1 MTYPRYEGLD
11 ALRVFASFGIVFL
24 HVYVS
29 AGYPN
34 SLDSFLKFRDFA
46 LPLMVMTSFFLLTI
60 SLTRKPDG
68 GFASFFSR
76 RLKRLWLPLI
86 IWSLIYS
93 LTEVFVIPASFG
105 FKSSGE
111 LPSAIV
117 FFTGYRHLW
126 FLQFIFVGSLVIYPL
141 IYWLKGERKLP
152 GAKFSIFCFCLT
164 FLYGFLFYS
173 FLKNYTDWDNFSPQ
187 TDINLKLFISQAG
200 NYILYI
206 PIAVGFGLMR
216 GRINDLFARAA
227 FRRLSLAV
235 VLVAMAIHVGTN
247 GVPFTK
253 EIYGVAVF
261 LAALQPWKKI
271 HSRTLQTLASYSY
284 GIYILHF
291 LPAQILWMFVA
302 YRNFEPGG
310 AAVFGITV
318 IVYFTSLAAAALIR
332 KLFPA
337 EWLLPLVPISRASEP
352 QNPADKNFSR
362 SGAWQ
367 SRFVFLNSNSLQT
380 QTVLRGNTDK
390 K

>member
-1 MTYPRYEGLD
+1 MNFPRYEGLD
-11 ALRVFASFGIVFL
+11 ALRVIASFGVVFL
-24 HVYVS
+24 HVSV
-29 AGYPN
+29 AA
-34 SLDSFLKFRDFA
+34 DSPHTLELFLKFRDFA

-60 SLTRKPDG
+60 SLARKPG
-68 GFASFFSR
+68 GCFADFFSR
-76 RLKRLWLPLI
+76 RVKRLWLPLI
-86 IWSLIYS
+86 VWSFVFS
-93 LTEVFVIPASFG
+93 LTEAFVIPASFG
-105 FKSSGE
+105 FAPSGE
-111 LPSAIV
+111 LPSPIV

-126 FLQFIFVGSLVIYPL
+126 FLQFIFLASLVVYPL
-141 IYWLKGERKLP
+141 IYWFKGARKSL
-152 GAKFSIFCFCLT
+152 GAKIPVLCFCLS
-164 FLYGFLFYS
+164 FIYGILFYS
-173 FLKNYTDWDNFSPQ
+173 FLKNFTDWDSFSAE
-187 TDINLKLFISQAG
+187 TDANLRLLVSQIG

-206 PIAVGFGLMR
+206 PIAVGCGLMR
-216 GRINDLFARAA
+216 ERIGDLFARAA
-227 FRRLSLAV
+227 FRRLSLAS
-235 VLVAMAIHVGTN
+235 VLIAMAIHVGTG
-247 GVPFTK
+247 GVPFSR

-261 LAALQPWKKI
+261 LAALQPWEKI
-271 HSRTLQTLASYSY
+271 SFRGWRQLASYSY

-362 SGAWQ
+362 TGAWQ
-367 SRFVFLNSNSLQT
+367 SRFVFLNLNSLQT
-380 QTVLRGNTDK
+380 QTALRGNTDK

>member
-1 MTYPRYEGLD
+1 MTFPRYEGLD
-11 ALRVFASFGIVFL
+11 GLRVAASFGIVFL
-24 HVYVS
+24 HVTVA
-29 AGYPN
+29 AGSPN
-34 SLDSFLKFRDFA
+34 ALELFLKFRDSA
-46 LPLMVMTSFFLLTI
+46 LPLMVMASFFLLTV

-68 GFASFFSR
+68 GFAGFFSR

-86 IWSLIYS
+86 VWSFVYS
-93 LTEVFVIPASFG
+93 LTEAFVIPVLFG
-105 FKSSGE
+105 FAPAGE
-111 LPSAIV
+111 MPSPIV

-126 FLQFIFVGSLVIYPL
+126 FLQFIFVGSLLIYPF
-141 IYWLKGERKLP
+141 ICWLNGERKP
-152 GAKFSIFCFCLT
+152 ARAKLSFFCFCLT

-173 FLKNYTDWDNFSPQ
+173 FLKNYTDWDSFSPE
-187 TDINLKLFISQAG
+187 TDGNLKLFISQAG

-206 PIAVGFGLMR
+206 PIAVGCGLMR

-253 EIYGVAVF
+253 EIYGIAVF

-271 HSRTLQTLASYSY
+271 PSRTLQTLASYSY

-291 LPAQILWMFVA
+291 LPVQILWMFVA

-367 SRFVFLNSNSLQT
+367 SRFVFLNLNSLQT
-380 QTVLRGNTDK
+380 QTALRGNTDK